1 MGWVAEK
8 AVSAFSVEGFTRMP
22 GQECLAFRSP
32 LFPKI
37 PEFGILSSPNLSTP
51 PCLILSRPMT
61 SSSSEAMSPTPLGL
75 LVARPRRSRGRGRGS
90 REGHCLLQ
98 RRRKKQRH
106 LIRPRIRRTR
116 SLVKNVAG
124 KMCLH
129 GDRGGRVLVVGRRMA
144 GGQEE
149 EEVV

>member
-1 MGWVAEK
+1 MEWVAEK
-8 AVSAFSVEGFTRMP
+8 AVSALSLEGFKRMP
-22 GQECLAFRSP
+22 GRKCLTFRSP

-37 PEFGILSSPNLSTP
+37 PESGILSSPDLSTP
-51 PCLILSRPMT
+51 LCLILSRPMT
-61 SSSSEAMSPTPLGL
+61 SSSSEAMSPMPLGL
-75 LVARPRRSRGRGRGS
+75 PVARPQRSQGRGQGS
-90 REGHCLLQ
+90 HEGHCLLQ

-106 LIRPRIRRTR
+106 LIRPRIRRTL

-129 GDRGGRVLVVGRRMA
+129 GDRGGRGLVVGRRVV
-144 GGQEE
+144 GGQK